1 MCLSN
6 FKAIRQ
12 FRVPISWLRYFT
24 RSYEKTSF
32 PILRRGPGVTRYKWC
47 DTVDW
52 CLRIR
57 HCYEQLLYT
66 DYWEPFS
73 FTNTFVWLRARGS
86 TNNELREDPVDFLE
100 ALYQVMS
107 WCNCAP
113 NHYMNPCWHKVA
125 TSYGIIRF
133 KWVKQGCDWYVAYNQ
148 YHITHVVLIQPIN
161 SSPPSDTYMHQ
172 WTGSTMVQVMACR
185 LVGAKPLHEPMLTF
199 RELDSQKQTSV
210 KLESKY
216 RTFHS
221 WKCTWKWR
229 LWHGDHF
236 VRGRWVKL
244 SLLQESGGWL
254 G

>member
-1 MCLSN
+1 MASLCHKNLNKFTSGTSYITNQITIPVGVRAPSQYQKRSISVRSRKVARFVFRNVRSLWNLTCTSAAVLPMCLSN
-6 FKAIRQ
+6 FKVIRQ
-12 FRVPISWLRYFT
+12 FKVPISWLRDFT

-32 PILRRGPGVTRYKWC
+32 RILRRGPGVTRYKWC

-113 NHYMNPCWHKVA
+113 NHYMIPCWHKVA
-125 TSYGIIRF
+125 TSYGIIRH

-148 YHITHVVLIQPIN
+148 LTHLPLVPHICIN
-161 SSPPSDTYMHQ
+161 
-172 WTGSTMVQVMACR
+172 
-185 LVGAKPLHEPMLTF
+185 
-199 RELDSQKQTSV
+199 ELDQQWF
-210 KLESKY
+210 
-216 RTFHS
+216 R
-221 WKCTWKWR
+221 
-229 LWHGDHF
+229 
-236 VRGRWVKL
+236 
-244 SLLQESGGWL
+244 
-254 G
+254 